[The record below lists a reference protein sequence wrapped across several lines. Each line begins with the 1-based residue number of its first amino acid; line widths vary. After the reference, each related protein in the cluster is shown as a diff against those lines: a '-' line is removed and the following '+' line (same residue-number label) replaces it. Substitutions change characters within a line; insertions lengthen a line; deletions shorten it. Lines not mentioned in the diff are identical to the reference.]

1 MYFLLFPF
9 GDRMAFSRNRRIM
22 WKRDFFSYFLCSFDL
37 LVWNIF
43 AYWIDI
49 MLIKYLFPMILILIN
64 LMPIRW
70 IVEIHLIQIECCE
83 LLILCASK
91 NILRLFSVI
100 VIFGFLFFQTSV
112 TTTSESECSTKAKE
126 TPGSVPVEEMTSKDY
141 YFDSYGH
148 FGIHEVGICFDLFLF
163 QFCAAYAR
171 DHFQHVNRD
180 LLLMY

>member
-1 MYFLLFPF
+1 
-9 GDRMAFSRNRRIM
+9 MAFSRNRRIM

-83 LLILCASK
+83 LLI
-91 NILRLFSVI
+91 
-100 VIFGFLFFQTSV
+100 
-112 TTTSESECSTKAKE
+112 
-126 TPGSVPVEEMTSKDY
+126 
-141 YFDSYGH
+141 
-148 FGIHEVGICFDLFLF
+148 
-163 QFCAAYAR
+163 
-171 DHFQHVNRD
+171 
-180 LLLMY
+180 